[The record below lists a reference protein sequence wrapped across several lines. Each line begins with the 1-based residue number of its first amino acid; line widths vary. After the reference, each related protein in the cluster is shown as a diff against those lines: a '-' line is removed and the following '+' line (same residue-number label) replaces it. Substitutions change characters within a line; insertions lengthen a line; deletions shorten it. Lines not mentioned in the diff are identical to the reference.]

1 MRFIR
6 HSHAQMQRNCKNV
19 PNIRAFYK
27 QQFTSLVYV
36 TKCAITELSV
46 LIGADFSGRFPCLQA
61 KQSFTERFD

>member
-1 MRFIR
+1 
-6 HSHAQMQRNCKNV
+6 MQRNCKNV

-36 TKCAITELSV
+36 TKCATTELSV